1 MNILIVDDDALVCQ
15 SLELLLGNEDDF
27 TVVGTANNGREA
39 LVQIEKKAPDLVLM
53 DIRMPEMD
61 GIESTKE
68 IKSRW
73 PEMLIMMLTTFQD
86 EQNIRLALQAGA
98 EGYLLKSTAVANMAK
113 QIRALSAGSSV
124 LDADVLKQ
132 LVKPHADALAGLT
145 KRESEIAE
153 CIAQGLSNKEIAAHL
168 FLSVGT
174 VRNTLS
180 VILDKLE
187 LRDRTQLA
195 IYYWKHQTNR

>member
-15 SLELLLGNEDDF
+15 SLELLLGKEDDF
-27 TVVGTANNGREA
+27 TVVGTASNGREA
-39 LVQIEKKAPDLVLM
+39 LAHIEEKAPDLVLM

-61 GIESTKE
+61 GIESTQE

-73 PEMLIMMLTTFQD
+73 PEILIVMLTTFQD

-113 QIRALSAGSSV
+113 QIRALGAGSSV
-124 LDADVLKQ
+124 LDTHVLKQ
-132 LVKPHADALAGLT
+132 LVKPSADALAGLT
-145 KRESEIAE
+145 KRENEIAA

-195 IYYWKHQTNR
+195 IYYWKHQANG